1 MKAPRRLSL
10 DEETSELARSLLAA
24 GRARREPDGARER
37 VWGALAVG
45 VAGTVV
51 TASAAGSGAGAA
63 SAAGAA
69 GASASGGIA
78 GGGSV
83 KGAGVALALTKAK
96 LLAIGGV
103 VTVATSLAVVSI
115 EQTKPPTTAESAP
128 AIAASAT
135 ALPERREA
143 RASAQTAE
151 PESTAEPN
159 IEEPARVDSAIATPK
174 PNVLPT
180 QVVGKARVK
189 DEATPSVG
197 RLREEAA
204 LLHAIRAALVRGD
217 VADARTKLDEA
228 RARFPKSQ
236 LAPERDALEVRLAS
250 ESGDHERAA
259 ILARKFVEHYPDSP
273 LRAGME
279 SIPRAPEKE

>member
-135 ALPERREA
+135 ALPEKREA

-159 IEEPARVDSAIATPK
+159 IEEPAKVDSAIATPK

-180 QVVGKARVK
+180 QVGKARVK
-189 DEATPSVG
+189 DEATPPVG
-197 RLREEAA
+197 MLREEAA

-279 SIPRAPEKE
+279 SIPRAPEKK